1 MIGRKVNVKKIKKI
15 SSILMTAVFVAALCG
30 AMITFIFTDKED
42 TSYYENR
49 SLAKVPEFTWEGA
62 LDGSLF
68 TALGTYVK
76 DHAPAKEELL
86 AGKTWAD
93 INVLRRPVV
102 NDIYLG
108 DGVLL
113 PYFPHEEVDTS
124 EIAEKAATVAD
135 RFYERVRLTE
145 SFGGEYYFVAM
156 PCQYTCYADEYPDYL
171 NNRSE
176 YLTSAKDAFLTEL
189 TERGIN
195 TLDMGEVYESAG
207 RPDYFTSTV
216 DHHFGIM
223 GAYDTYR
230 EVLSL
235 HSKKTGETLDVLEA
249 DEFDVEYLPNKY
261 VGSRLRKIFG
271 LWESDEKLGVII
283 PKADIPY
290 TRYNNGNLVASSVLD
305 LPESEADD
313 VLYTAYMGG
322 DVAHT
327 VIDTGRDE
335 LPTVLIY
342 GESFTNAIETFL
354 WHGFDEMH
362 SLDLR
367 YAEEG
372 AFEALVE
379 EVKPDIV
386 ICVRD
391 YSVLLETEDYG
402 H

>member
-1 MIGRKVNVKKIKKI
+1 M
-15 SSILMTAVFVAALCG
+15 SAAFVLALCG
-30 AMITFIFTDKED
+30 AMLTFVFSDKED
-42 TSYYENR
+42 VSYYENR
-49 SLAKVPEFTWEGA
+49 TLAKPPELTWQGA
-62 LDGSLF
+62 LDGSMF
-68 TALGTYVK
+68 SEIGMYVK
-76 DHAPAKEELL
+76 DHAPARENLL
-86 AGKTWAD
+86 AASTWTD
-93 INVLRRPVV
+93 INLLCRPVV
-102 NDIYLG
+102 NEIYVG

-113 PYFPHEEVDTS
+113 PYFPHEETDYGEV
-124 EIAEKAATVAD
+124 AEKASAVAD
-135 RFYERVRLTE
+135 KFYERVRLVE
-145 SFGGEYYFVAM
+145 SHGGEYYFAMM
-156 PCQYTCYADEYPDYL
+156 PCQYTCYADEYPHYL
-171 NNRSE
+171 NNRGE
-176 YLTSAKDAFLTEL
+176 YLTCVKDAFKSEL
-189 TERGIN
+189 DKKGVSYV
-195 TLDMGEVYESAG
+195 DMGEVYEALD

-223 GAYDTYR
+223 GAWRTYY

-235 HSKKTGETLDVLEA
+235 HTEKTGEVLDLLEE
-249 DEFDVEYLPNKY
+249 DEFDVTYLPNKY

-271 LWESDEKLGVII
+271 LWESDEKLGII
-283 PKADIPY
+283 TPKTDIPY
-290 TRYNNGNLVASSVLD
+290 TRYNNGFTVPSSVYT
-305 LPESEADD
+305 LPESEDED

-322 DVAHT
+322 DVSHT

-354 WHGFDEMH
+354 WHGFNEMH

-367 YAEEG
+367 YSEEG

-391 YSVLLETEDYG
+391 YSALLETEGYG

>member
-1 MIGRKVNVKKIKKI
+1 MIGREIDVNRIRKI
-15 SSILMTAVFVAALCG
+15 SSVLMTAVFVTALCA
-30 AMITFIFTDKED
+30 AMLIFIFSKKDD
-42 TSYYENR
+42 VSYYENR
-49 SLAKVPEFTWEGA
+49 SLADLPEFTWDGA

-68 TALGTYVK
+68 EELGSYVK
-76 DHAPAKEELL
+76 DHAPARDGFL
-86 AGKTWAD
+86 AATTWTD

-113 PYFPHEEVDTS
+113 PYFPHEEIDTV
-124 EIAEKAATVAD
+124 EIAEKAADAAD
-135 RFYERVRLTE
+135 RFYERVRLAE

-156 PCQYTCYADEYPDYL
+156 PCQYTCYADKYPSYL
-171 NNRSE
+171 NNRDE
-176 YLTSAKDAFLTEL
+176 YLTAARDAFLGEL
-189 TERGIN
+189 AERGVT
-195 TLDMGEVYESAG
+195 TLDAGELYGTMG

-223 GAYDTYR
+223 GAYETYKAM
-230 EVLSL
+230 LSL
-235 HSKKTGETLDVLEA
+235 HMEKTGDVLDVLEE
-249 DEFDVEYLPNKY
+249 DEFEVESLPNKY

-271 LWESDEKLGVII
+271 MWESDEKLGII
-283 PKADIPY
+283 VPKDDVPY
-290 TRYNNGNLVASSVLD
+290 TRYNNGYNVASTVVT
-305 LPESEADD
+305 LPESEEDD

-322 DVAHT
+322 DIAHT

-342 GESFTNAIETFL
+342 GESFTNAIETFA
-354 WHGFDEMH
+354 WHGFNEMH

-372 AFEALVE
+372 AYEALIE

-386 ICVRD
+386 ICIRD
-391 YSVLLETEDYG
+391 YSVLLETEGYG

>member
-1 MIGRKVNVKKIKKI
+1 MNTDIIKKI
-15 SSILMTAVFVAALCG
+15 SSAVTAAVFVLALCCG
-30 AMITFIFTDKED
+30 MLAFVLSDKED
-42 TSYYENR
+42 ESYYENR
-49 SLAKVPEFTWEGA
+49 SLAALPSPTWQGA

-68 TALGTYVK
+68 EELGTYVK
-76 DHAPAKEELL
+76 DHAPAREKLL
-86 AGKTWAD
+86 AASAWTD

-113 PYFPHEEVDTS
+113 PYFPHEEIDGS
-124 EIAEKAATVAD
+124 EISEKADAAAD
-135 RFYERVRLTE
+135 RFYERVRLAE

-156 PCQYTCYADEYPDYL
+156 PCQYTCYADEYPSYL

-176 YLTSAKDAFLTEL
+176 YLASVKNAFLSEMN
-189 TERGIN
+189 ERGIN
-195 TLDMGEVYESAG
+195 VLDMGEVYEELG
-207 RPDYFTSTV
+207 RPEYFTSTV

-223 GAYDTYR
+223 GAYRTYR

-235 HSKKTGETLDVLEA
+235 HTEKTGEALDLLEE
-249 DEFDVEYLPNKY
+249 DEFDVTYFPNKY

-271 LWESDEKLGVII
+271 LWESDEKLGVIE
-283 PKADIPY
+283 PKTEIPY
-290 TRYNNGNLVASSVLD
+290 TRYNNGSAVPSSVYT
-305 LPESEADD
+305 LPESDDVD

-354 WHGFDEMH
+354 WHGFNEMH

-367 YAEEG
+367 HSEEG
-372 AFEALVE
+372 AYEALVE
-379 EVKPDIV
+379 EIKPDIV

>member
-1 MIGRKVNVKKIKKI
+1 
-15 SSILMTAVFVAALCG
+15 MTAVFVTVLCG
-30 AMITFIFTDKED
+30 AMLTFVFSKKED
-42 TSYYENR
+42 MSYYENR
-49 SLAKVPEFTWEGA
+49 SLAKLPTLTWQGA
-62 LDGSLF
+62 LDGSMF
-68 TALGTYVK
+68 SEIGTYVK
-76 DHAPAKEELL
+76 DHAPAREELL
-86 AGKTWAD
+86 AASTWAD
-93 INVLRRPVV
+93 INILRRPVV

-113 PYFPHEEVDTS
+113 PYFPHEEVDYNAV
-124 EIAEKAATVAD
+124 AEKASDVAD
-135 RFYERVRLTE
+135 KFYERVRLVE

-189 TERGIN
+189 GEKGVSV
-195 TLDMGEVYESAG
+195 LDMGAVWESSG

-223 GAYDTYR
+223 GAYKTYR

-235 HSKKTGETLDVLEA
+235 HTAKTGEAQDVLEE
-249 DEFDVEYLPNKY
+249 DEFDVTYLPNKY
-261 VGSRLRKIFG
+261 MGSRLRKIFG
-271 LWESDEKLGVII
+271 LWDSDERLGFIT
-283 PKADIPY
+283 PKIDIPY
-290 TRYNNGNLVASSVLD
+290 TRHNNGNLVASSVLD
-305 LPESEADD
+305 LPESADED

-354 WHGFDEMH
+354 WHGFNEMH

-367 YAEEG
+367 HAEDG
-372 AFEALVE
+372 AFEALVK